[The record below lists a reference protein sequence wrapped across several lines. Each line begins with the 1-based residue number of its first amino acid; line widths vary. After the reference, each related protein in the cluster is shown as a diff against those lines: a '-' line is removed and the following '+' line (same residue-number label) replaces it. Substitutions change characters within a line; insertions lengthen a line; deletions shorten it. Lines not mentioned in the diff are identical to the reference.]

1 MDTAIIIGV
10 IIGSVATLV
19 LVFGKM
25 VLGVA
30 WTENG
35 TREHEM
41 IQTRNRYAAVQE
53 HLHHADNRERK
64 VSLKQNENNQKS
76 VQVEVNSDSQ
86 IKTKSKSKSQTT
98 VQFKRSSNL
107 NDLINKR
114 VKTCDLMDVG
124 CVIGID
130 NQSMT
135 VLNHNKQ
142 EYAIPTYYIREYDEQ
157 NVLIDTSIQYL
168 YHYETKGK
176 PHLGL

>member
-1 MDTAIIIGV
+1 MDTTIVIGV

-19 LVFGKM
+19 LVFGKT

-41 IQTRNRYAAVQE
+41 IQTRNRNTAVQE
-53 HLHHADNRERK
+53 HLHHADNRRRK
-64 VSLKQNENNQKS
+64 VFLKQNENNQKS
-76 VQVEVNSDSQ
+76 VQVEVNSDTQ
-86 IKTKSKSKSQTT
+86 IKTKSKSQTA

-107 NDLINKR
+107 NELINKR
-114 VKTCDLMDVG
+114 VKTSDLIDIG
-124 CVIGID
+124 NVIAID

-135 VLNHNKQ
+135 VLGCNKQ
-142 EYAIPTYYIREYDEQ
+142 EYVIPDYYIREYDED

-176 PHLGL
+176 PQISI

>member
-19 LVFGKM
+19 LVFGKT
-25 VLGVA
+25 VLGVT

-35 TREHEM
+35 TREREM
-41 IQTRNRYAAVQE
+41 IQTRNRYAAIQE
-53 HLHHADNRERK
+53 HLYHADNRGRK
-64 VSLKQNENNQKS
+64 VSLKQNENDQKS

-86 IKTKSKSKSQTT
+86 INTKSKSKSQTT

-114 VKTCDLMDVG
+114 VKTCDLVDIG
-124 CVIGID
+124 YVIGID

-135 VLNHNKQ
+135 VLNHNKH
-142 EYAIPTYYIREYDEQ
+142 EYVIPTYYIREYDEQ

-176 PHLGL
+176 PHFGL